1 MRIAISGTANSG
13 KSTLLKN
20 FLAVWDKY
28 KTPEKTY
35 REVIAEGGLAHST
48 ETTTDTQWSILN
60 FMVDEMQKHTKDSNV
75 IYDRCPLDNLA
86 YTLWAHG
93 KGIEGF
99 DKKFVDKCINIT
111 KESMRQID
119 IIFLLR
125 YDPSIPIEEDGVR
138 ETNRDFIIEIDN
150 IFAALYEQY
159 RQNYDADIFYP
170 LNDSPAVIEL
180 PTSIQGRVDMI
191 AEYVTPE
198 GDFYGEES
206 SIFAPD
212 KLDELEQLVRA
223 QNEALKQEQAE
234 KDLWK
239 KFSIK

>member
-1 MRIAISGTANSG
+1 
-13 KSTLLKN
+13 
-20 FLAVWDKY
+20 
-28 KTPEKTY
+28 
-35 REVIAEGGLAHST
+35 
-48 ETTTDTQWSILN
+48 
-60 FMVDEMQKHTKDSNV
+60 
-75 IYDRCPLDNLA
+75 
-86 YTLWAHG
+86 
-93 KGIEGF
+93 
-99 DKKFVDKCINIT
+99 
-111 KESMRQID
+111 
-119 IIFLLR
+119 
-125 YDPSIPIEEDGVR
+125 
-138 ETNRDFIIEIDN
+138 
-150 IFAALYEQY
+150 
-159 RQNYDADIFYP
+159 

-239 KFSIK
+239 KFGIK